1 MQRTLLVLA
10 LACLAQLAVA
20 GPTWAAERATVNR
33 RTGLFEPPLSDLRKA
48 AERGDRA
55 DLARAAGR
63 LGPARLAKALADPDR
78 RLVLAALEA
87 IPLLPAG
94 LTLLEP
100 IVPLFGAADPSVRE
114 RAVLAAASLLGAGD
128 ADTLAEWDVPAET
141 VGLACQAL
149 ATTAANES
157 ETVTTRLA
165 AMQGQ
170 ADATASCSGSFKPA
184 ALLASRVPDI
194 RRAAVLALPAEPAAN
209 AQLLAAARDGDGR
222 VAAAAGA
229 RLCSRRLRLPPAQP
243 PLRQLALAADAAPED
258 VVDILPCLVTS
269 KDPADQKAVADLREN
284 GPAAIRDALK
294 NLTPAAPTPG
304 KTADRR

>member
-1 MQRTLLVLA
+1 MRRALLLSLLAGMAQLA
-10 LACLAQLAVA
+10 LAA
-20 GPTWAAERATVNR
+20 PTRAAERATVNR

-94 LTLLEP
+94 LTVLEP
-100 IVPLFGAADPSVRE
+100 IVPLLGATDPSVRE

-170 ADATASCSGSFKPA
+170 ADAAATCGGGFKPA
-184 ALLASRVPDI
+184 SLLASRVPDI

-229 RLCSRRLRLPPAQP
+229 RLCSRKLRLPPGQP
-243 PLRQLALAADAAPED
+243 PLRQLALAAGAAPED
-258 VVDILPCLVTS
+258 VIDMLPCLATS
-269 KDPADQKAVADLREN
+269 KETADQQVVADLRES
-284 GPAAIRDALK
+284 GPTAIRDALK
-294 NLTPAAPTPG
+294 NLTPAAPSPG